1 MIAEP
6 PTSYVRHHRDGST
19 DFVGA
24 LATRLFQA
32 MQLRAV
38 LASPLGSLPG
48 TVAAQRLLT
57 VVQAFTGHRYAPH
70 ERYRAL
76 DDLDDWIRGYELI
89 VPVFEETA

>member
-1 MIAEP
+1 MSEEP
-6 PTSYVRHHRDGST
+6 PTSYVRINRDGST

-24 LATRLFQA
+24 LATKLFQA
-32 MQLRAV
+32 QQLRAV
-38 LASPLGSLPG
+38 LASPLGLQPG
-48 TVAAQRLLT
+48 TVSARRLLT
-57 VVQAFTGHRYAPH
+57 VVQAFTGHRYAPY